1 MFKKL
6 VILALMSVVLV
17 TAKTSVKTYTVHF
30 SETVKA
36 GSVDL
41 KAGEYKL
48 KVEGSQVVFTD
59 QRGKQIEASATVEST
74 DRKFDRTSIT
84 MSTADGTSRL
94 VSIQLGGSNN
104 TVKFE

>member
-30 SETVKA
+30 SETVTA

-48 KVEGSQVVFTD
+48 KVEGTQVVFTD

-104 TVKFE
+104 SVKFE